1 MRKILNTKEL
11 LQYAKNISGKTICL
25 DYEEQRW
32 LPPDSISFCLKF
44 SSIDVYDSLNIISLK
59 SVDECQLDFHFVTN
73 VSLRRSKLSDD
84 LYIECFQPS
93 HKDRITYHLMVS

>member
-1 MRKILNTKEL
+1 MKKTLNTKEL

-44 SSIDVYDSLNIISLK
+44 SSIDVYDSLNIVSLK
-59 SVDECQLDFHFVTN
+59 SVDKGQLDFHFVTS

-93 HKDRITYHLMVS
+93 NKDRITYHLMVS